1 MRTLSKVGIAMVLQV
16 AVCLGQQSPASSPV
30 AKPPDPAV
38 AHIEELKAKAE
49 HKGEA
54 DRGRIYADIA
64 HELVE
69 LANTQFTN
77 GDGDK
82 GQSSIKEAVSY
93 AEKAAASAEEKG
105 HKIKNAE
112 ITLRETARRIEE
124 VRKTLSIDDQ
134 PPLKEAVEKLEGLR
148 KQLLQKMFG
157 DDKK

>member
-1 MRTLSKVGIAMVLQV
+1 MRMRVNVGLVAVLQV
-16 AVCLGQQSPASSPV
+16 TVCFAQQAPQP
-30 AKPPDPAV
+30 AKPPDPAM

-64 HELVE
+64 HDLVE
-69 LANTQFTN
+69 LANNQFTN
-77 GDGDK
+77 GDTDK
-82 GQSSIKEAVSY
+82 GQDSIKAAVDY
-93 AEKAAASAEEKG
+93 AEKATASAREKG
-105 HKIKNAE
+105 HKIKDAE

-124 VRKTLSIDDQ
+124 VRRTLAIDDQ
-134 PPLKEAVEKLEGLR
+134 PPLKAAVERLEGMR

>member
-1 MRTLSKVGIAMVLQV
+1 MKRTAIAGLATLLQV
-16 AVCLGQQSPASSPV
+16 GVCLAQQAPQPP
-30 AKPPDPAV
+30 KPDPIIT
-38 AHIEELKAKAE
+38 HIEELKAKAE

-64 HELVE
+64 HDLVE

-77 GDGDK
+77 GESEK
-82 GQSSIKEAVSY
+82 GQASIRDAVSY

-124 VRKTLSIDDQ
+124 VRKTLDIDDQ
-134 PPLKEAVEKLEGLR
+134 PPLKQAVERLEALR
-148 KQLLQKMFG
+148 KELLQRMF
-157 DDKK
+157 KR